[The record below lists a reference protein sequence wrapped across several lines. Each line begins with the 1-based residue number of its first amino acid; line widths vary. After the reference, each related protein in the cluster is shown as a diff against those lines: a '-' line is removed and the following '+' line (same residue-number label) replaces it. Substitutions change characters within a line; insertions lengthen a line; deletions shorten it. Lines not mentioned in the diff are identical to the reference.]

1 VGRGSTINVQRQPW
15 KKENNKVIFNQA
27 NKTMDILRIATA
39 GSVDDGKST
48 LIGRLLYETN
58 SITKDKIE
66 ALESASKR
74 KGLDFLDLSLLTD
87 GLIAEREQ
95 GITIDVAHIYFST
108 PTRKYIIADTP
119 GHVEYTR
126 NMVTGASNVKVS
138 LILVDARQGL
148 VEQTARHLSIAA
160 MLRIPKVIICVNKM
174 DLVQYQESTFEA
186 IKASLTELVAQTT
199 FEGQEVSFLPISSL
213 YGQNITKKAEH
224 MPWFSGNT
232 LLGELEAF
240 EYAETL
246 AHAPARF
253 PVQFVVRPMTEAYH
267 DFRGYA
273 GKISSGTFKVG
284 DAIRVLPTGQES
296 TIATIE
302 KFENKLSEGKAGD
315 SVVITLSTDIDIS
328 RGNTIV
334 LANDTAAPQL
344 KDFSAQ
350 VCWLDHQALTP
361 GKTYL
366 LQHGINTTKA
376 KISQI
381 TERLDVV
388 AQTSTE
394 GVDSLKLNE
403 IGRIALRTAQP
414 ISADVY
420 SKNPANGA
428 FILIDEFSNS
438 TVGVGFV
445 Q

>member
-1 VGRGSTINVQRQPW
+1 
-15 KKENNKVIFNQA
+15 
-27 NKTMDILRIATA
+27 MDILRIATA

-126 NMVTGASNVKVS
+126 NMVTGASNAKVS
-138 LILVDARQGL
+138 LILVDARQGV

-160 MLRIPKVIICVNKM
+160 LLRIPKVIVCVNKM
-174 DLVQYQESTFEA
+174 DLVQYDEAKFEA
-186 IKASLTELVAQTT
+186 IKDSLGSLVAQTT
-199 FEGQEVSFLPISSL
+199 FEGQEISFLPISSL
-213 YGQNITKKAEH
+213 FGQNITQAADK
-224 MPWFSGNT
+224 MPWYQGNT

-240 EYAETL
+240 EYAESL

-253 PVQFVVRPMTEAYH
+253 PVQWVIRPKTEEYH
-267 DFRGYA
+267 DYRGYA
-273 GKISSGTFKVG
+273 GKISSGTFQVG
-284 DAIRVLPTGQES
+284 DVIKALPTGQES
-296 TIATIE
+296 TIASIE
-302 KFENKLSEGKAGD
+302 KFGEQLERAVAGD
-315 SVVITLSTDIDIS
+315 SVVITLTTDVDIS
-328 RGNTIV
+328 RGNSLV
-334 LANDTAAPQL
+334 LASDTQAPQL
-344 KDFSAQ
+344 KDFAAQ
-350 VCWLDHQALTP
+350 ICWLDHQALSP

-366 LQHGINTTKA
+366 LQHGVNLTKA

-388 AQTSTE
+388 AQTSSQD
-394 GVDSLKLNE
+394 VDSLKLNE
-403 IGRIALRTAQP
+403 IGGIQLRTAQP
-414 ISADVY
+414 IMADVY
-420 SKNPANGA
+420 AENPSNGA
-428 FILIDEFSNS
+428 FILVDEFSNS

-445 Q
+445 K

>member
-1 VGRGSTINVQRQPW
+1 
-15 KKENNKVIFNQA
+15 
-27 NKTMDILRIATA
+27 MDILRIATA

-126 NMVTGASNVKVS
+126 NMVTGASNAKVS
-138 LILVDARQGL
+138 LILVDARQGV

-160 MLRIPKVIICVNKM
+160 LLRIPKVIVCVNKM
-174 DLVQYQESTFEA
+174 DLVQYDEAKFEA
-186 IKASLTELVAQTT
+186 IKDSLGSLVAQTT
-199 FEGQEVSFLPISSL
+199 FEGQEISFLPISSL
-213 YGQNITKKAEH
+213 FGQNITQAADK
-224 MPWFSGNT
+224 MPWYQGNT

-240 EYAETL
+240 EYAESL

-253 PVQFVVRPMTEAYH
+253 PVQWVIRPKTEEYH
-267 DFRGYA
+267 DYRGYA
-273 GKISSGTFKVG
+273 GKISSGTFQVG
-284 DAIRVLPTGQES
+284 DVIKALPTGQES
-296 TIATIE
+296 TIASIE
-302 KFENKLSEGKAGD
+302 KFGEQLERAVAGD
-315 SVVITLSTDIDIS
+315 SVVITLTTDVDIS
-328 RGNTIV
+328 RGNSLV
-334 LANDTAAPQL
+334 LASDTQAPQL
-344 KDFSAQ
+344 KDFAAQ
-350 VCWLDHQALTP
+350 ICWLDHQALSP

-366 LQHGINTTKA
+366 LQHGVNLTKA

-388 AQTSTE
+388 AQTSSQD
-394 GVDSLKLNE
+394 VDSLKLNE
-403 IGRIALRTAQP
+403 IGGIQLRTAQP
-414 ISADVY
+414 IMADVY
-420 SKNPANGA
+420 AENPSNGA

-445 Q
+445 K

>member
-1 VGRGSTINVQRQPW
+1 
-15 KKENNKVIFNQA
+15 
-27 NKTMDILRIATA
+27 MDILRIATA

-74 KGLDFLDLSLLTD
+74 KGLNFLDLSLLTD

-138 LILVDARQGL
+138 LILVDARQGV
-148 VEQTARHLSIAA
+148 VEQTARHLSIASL
-160 MLRIPKVIICVNKM
+160 LRIPKVIICINKM
-174 DLVQYQESTFEA
+174 DLVQYQQSTFES
-186 IKASLTELVAQTT
+186 IQDSLSDLIAQTT
-199 FEGQEVSFLPISSL
+199 FEGQEISFLPISSL
-213 YGQNITKKAEH
+213 YGQNITQPADQ
-224 MPWFSGNT
+224 MPWYQGNT
-232 LLGELEAF
+232 LLDELEAF
-240 EYAETL
+240 EFAETQSK
-246 AHAPARF
+246 AAARF
-253 PVQFVVRPMTEAYH
+253 PVQFVIRPMTEAYH
-267 DFRGYA
+267 DYRGYA
-273 GKISSGTFKVG
+273 GKISSGTFQVG
-284 DAIRVLPTGQES
+284 DAVRILPTGQES
-296 TIATIE
+296 TIASIE
-302 KFENKLSEGKAGD
+302 KFDQKLSKAEAGD

-328 RGNTIV
+328 RGNTLV
-334 LANDTAAPQL
+334 KASEEMAPQL

-350 VCWLDHQALTP
+350 VCWLDHQALSA

-366 LQHGINTTKA
+366 LQHGIHITKA

-394 GVDSLKLNE
+394 HVDSLKLNE
-403 IGRIALRTAQP
+403 IGRISLRTAQA
-414 ISADVY
+414 IHADRY
-420 SKNPANGA
+420 AENPANGA

-445 Q
+445 S

>member
-1 VGRGSTINVQRQPW
+1 
-15 KKENNKVIFNQA
+15 
-27 NKTMDILRIATA
+27 MDILRIATA

-66 ALESASKR
+66 ALETASKR

-95 GITIDVAHIYFST
+95 GITIDVANIYFST

-126 NMVTGASNVKVS
+126 NMVTGASNAKVS

-160 MLRIPKVIICVNKM
+160 MLRIPKVIICINKM
-174 DLVQYQESTFEA
+174 DLVKYQESTFEA
-186 IKASLTELVAQTT
+186 IKASLSELVAQTT
-199 FEGQEVSFLPISSL
+199 FEGQAVNFLPISSL
-213 YGQNITKKAEH
+213 YGQNITTKAEH
-224 MPWFSGNT
+224 MPWFTGNT

-273 GKISSGTFKVG
+273 GKISSGTFQVG

-302 KFENKLSEGKAGD
+302 KFETKLSNAKAGD

-334 LANDTAAPQL
+334 LASEANAPQL

-350 VCWLDHQALTP
+350 VCWLDHQALTT

-366 LQHGINTTKA
+366 LQHGINMTKA

-388 AQTSTE
+388 AQTATE
-394 GVDSLKLNE
+394 GIDSLKLNE

-420 SKNPANGA
+420 ANNPSNGA

>member
-1 VGRGSTINVQRQPW
+1 
-15 KKENNKVIFNQA
+15 
-27 NKTMDILRIATA
+27 MDILRIATA

-138 LILVDARQGL
+138 LILVDARQGV
-148 VEQTARHLSIAA
+148 VEQTARHLSIASL
-160 MLRIPKVIICVNKM
+160 LRIPKVIICINKM
-174 DLVQYQESTFEA
+174 DLVQYQKSTFDS
-186 IKASLTELVAQTT
+186 IKNSLTELIAQTT
-199 FEGQEVSFLPISSL
+199 FEGQEISFLPISSL
-213 YGQNITKKAEH
+213 YGQNITQPAEQ
-224 MPWFSGNT
+224 MPWYQGNT

-240 EYAETL
+240 EFAETQSK
-246 AHAPARF
+246 AAARF
-253 PVQFVVRPMTEAYH
+253 PVQFVIRPMTEAYH

-273 GKISSGTFKVG
+273 GKISSGTFQVG
-284 DAIRVLPTGQES
+284 DEVRVLPTGQES
-296 TIATIE
+296 SIASIE
-302 KFENKLSEGKAGD
+302 KFEQKLSKAQAGD

-328 RGNTIV
+328 RGNTLI
-334 LANDTAAPQL
+334 LASEVEAPQL

-350 VCWLDHQALTP
+350 VCWLDHQALSP

-366 LQHGINTTKA
+366 LQHGIHITKA

-394 GVDSLKLNE
+394 NVDSLKLNE
-403 IGRIALRTAQP
+403 IGRISLRTAQA
-414 ISADVY
+414 IHADRY
-420 SKNPANGA
+420 ADNPANGA

-445 Q
+445 S

>member
-1 VGRGSTINVQRQPW
+1 
-15 KKENNKVIFNQA
+15 
-27 NKTMDILRIATA
+27 MDILRIATA

-74 KGLDFLDLSLLTD
+74 KGLNFLDLSLLTD

-138 LILVDARQGL
+138 LILVDARQGV
-148 VEQTARHLSIAA
+148 VEQTARHLSIASL
-160 MLRIPKVIICVNKM
+160 LRIPKVIICINKM
-174 DLVQYQESTFEA
+174 DLVQYQQSTFQS
-186 IKASLTELVAQTT
+186 IQDSLSDLIAQTT
-199 FEGQEVSFLPISSL
+199 FEGQEISFLPISSL
-213 YGQNITKKAEH
+213 YGQNITQPADQ
-224 MPWFSGNT
+224 MPWYQGNT
-232 LLGELEAF
+232 LLDELEAF
-240 EYAETL
+240 EFAETQSK
-246 AHAPARF
+246 AAARF
-253 PVQFVVRPMTEAYH
+253 PVQFVIRPMTEAYH
-267 DFRGYA
+267 DYRGYA
-273 GKISSGTFKVG
+273 GKISSGTFHVG
-284 DAIRVLPTGQES
+284 DAVRVLPTGQES
-296 TIATIE
+296 TIASIE
-302 KFENKLSEGKAGD
+302 KFDQKLSKAEAGD

-328 RGNTIV
+328 RGNTLV
-334 LANDTAAPQL
+334 KASEEMAPQL

-350 VCWLDHQALTP
+350 VCWLDHQALSA

-366 LQHGINTTKA
+366 LQHGIHITKA

-394 GVDSLKLNE
+394 HVDSLKLNE
-403 IGRIALRTAQP
+403 IGRISLRTAQA
-414 ISADVY
+414 IHADRY
-420 SKNPANGA
+420 AENPANGA

-445 Q
+445 S

>member
-1 VGRGSTINVQRQPW
+1 
-15 KKENNKVIFNQA
+15 
-27 NKTMDILRIATA
+27 MDILRIATA

-138 LILVDARQGL
+138 LILVDARQGV
-148 VEQTARHLSIAA
+148 VEQTARHLSIASL
-160 MLRIPKVIICVNKM
+160 LRIPKVIICINKM
-174 DLVQYQESTFEA
+174 DLVQYQESTFES
-186 IKASLTELVAQTT
+186 IKNSLTELIAQTT
-199 FEGQEVSFLPISSL
+199 FEGQEISFLPISSL
-213 YGQNITKKAEH
+213 YGQNITQPAEL
-224 MPWFSGNT
+224 MPWYQGNT

-240 EYAETL
+240 EFAETQSK
-246 AHAPARF
+246 AAARF
-253 PVQFVVRPMTEAYH
+253 PVQFVIRPMTEAYH

-273 GKISSGTFKVG
+273 GKISSGTFQVG
-284 DAIRVLPTGQES
+284 DEIRVLPTGQES
-296 TIATIE
+296 TIASIE
-302 KFENKLSEGKAGD
+302 KFEQKISKAEAGD

-328 RGNTIV
+328 RGNTLIKASEV
-334 LANDTAAPQL
+334 EAPQL

-350 VCWLDHQALTP
+350 VCWLDHQALSP

-366 LQHGINTTKA
+366 LQHGIHITKA

-394 GVDSLKLNE
+394 NVDSLKLNE
-403 IGRIALRTAQP
+403 IGRISLRTAQA
-414 ISADVY
+414 IHADRY
-420 SKNPANGA
+420 ADNPANGA

-445 Q
+445 S

>member
-1 VGRGSTINVQRQPW
+1 
-15 KKENNKVIFNQA
+15 
-27 NKTMDILRIATA
+27 MDILRIATA

-74 KGLDFLDLSLLTD
+74 KGLNFLDLSLLTD

-138 LILVDARQGL
+138 LILVDARQGV
-148 VEQTARHLSIAA
+148 VEQTARHLSIASL
-160 MLRIPKVIICVNKM
+160 LRIPKVIICINKM
-174 DLVQYQESTFEA
+174 DLVQYQQSTFES
-186 IKASLTELVAQTT
+186 IQDSLSDLIAQTT
-199 FEGQEVSFLPISSL
+199 FDGQEISFLPISSL
-213 YGQNITKKAEH
+213 YGQNITQPADQ
-224 MPWFSGNT
+224 MPWYQGNT
-232 LLGELEAF
+232 LLDELEAF
-240 EYAETL
+240 EFAETQSK
-246 AHAPARF
+246 AAARF
-253 PVQFVVRPMTEAYH
+253 PVQFVIRPMTEAYH
-267 DFRGYA
+267 DYRGYA
-273 GKISSGTFKVG
+273 GKISSGMFQVG
-284 DAIRVLPTGQES
+284 DAVRVLPTGQES
-296 TIATIE
+296 TIASIE
-302 KFENKLSEGKAGD
+302 KFDQKLSKAEAGD

-328 RGNTIV
+328 RGNTLV
-334 LANDTAAPQL
+334 KASEEMAPQL

-350 VCWLDHQALTP
+350 VCWLDHQALSA

-366 LQHGINTTKA
+366 LQHGIHITKA

-381 TERLDVV
+381 TERLNVV

-394 GVDSLKLNE
+394 HVDSLKLNE
-403 IGRIALRTAQP
+403 IGRISLRTAQA
-414 ISADVY
+414 IHADRY
-420 SKNPANGA
+420 AENPANGA

-445 Q
+445 S

>member
-1 VGRGSTINVQRQPW
+1 
-15 KKENNKVIFNQA
+15 
-27 NKTMDILRIATA
+27 MDILRIATA

-138 LILVDARQGL
+138 LILVDARQGV
-148 VEQTARHLSIAA
+148 VEQTARHLSIASL
-160 MLRIPKVIICVNKM
+160 LRIPKVIICINKM
-174 DLVQYQESTFEA
+174 DLVQYQQSTFES
-186 IKASLTELVAQTT
+186 IQNSLTELIDQTT
-199 FEGQEVSFLPISSL
+199 FEGQEISFLPISSL
-213 YGQNITKKAEH
+213 YGQNITQAAEH
-224 MPWFSGNT
+224 MPWYQGNT

-240 EYAETL
+240 EFAETQSK
-246 AHAPARF
+246 AAARF
-253 PVQFVVRPMTEAYH
+253 PVQFVIRPMTEAYH

-273 GKISSGTFKVG
+273 GKISSGTFQVG

-296 TIATIE
+296 TIASIE
-302 KFENKLSEGKAGD
+302 KFDQKLSKAEAGD

-328 RGNTIV
+328 RGNTLV
-334 LANDTAAPQL
+334 KASEEMAPQL

-350 VCWLDHQALTP
+350 VCWLDHQALSA

-366 LQHGINTTKA
+366 LQHGIHITKA

-394 GVDSLKLNE
+394 NVDSLKLNE
-403 IGRIALRTAQP
+403 IGRISLRTAQA
-414 ISADVY
+414 IHADRY
-420 SKNPANGA
+420 ADNPANGA

-445 Q
+445 S

>member
-1 VGRGSTINVQRQPW
+1 
-15 KKENNKVIFNQA
+15 
-27 NKTMDILRIATA
+27 MDILRIATA

-66 ALESASKR
+66 ALETASKR

-95 GITIDVAHIYFST
+95 GITIDVANIYFST
-108 PTRKYIIADTP
+108 PNRKYIIADTP

-126 NMVTGASNVKVS
+126 NMVTGASNAKVS
-138 LILVDARQGL
+138 LILVDARQGM

-174 DLVQYQESTFEA
+174 DLVQYQESTFEE
-186 IKASLTELVAQTT
+186 IKASLTELVKQTT

-213 YGQNITKKAEH
+213 YGQNITTKAEQMH
-224 MPWFSGNT
+224 WFTGNT
-232 LLGELEAF
+232 LLDELEAF

-284 DAIRVLPTGQES
+284 DAVRILPTGQES

-302 KFENKLSEGKAGD
+302 KFETKLSSAQAGD

-328 RGNTIV
+328 RGNTLV
-334 LANDTAAPQL
+334 LASESNAPQL

-350 VCWLDHQALTP
+350 VCWLDHQDLTP

-366 LQHGINTTKA
+366 LQHGINITKA

-388 AQTSTE
+388 AQTATE

-414 ISADVY
+414 ISADIY
-420 SKNPANGA
+420 AENPSNGA